1 MNAACRSP
9 VYVSKSSMCVCLAE
23 SIHVRVH
30 GACMCH
36 HGAFLCV
43 YTVSESSILRVPGRK
58 HSCACTRSRCKRED
72 SIHVRVHGADVSESS
87 SMCVPLAESIHVSSW
102 SMRACIPVRVHG
114 KREQHLCVC
123 LAESIHVRV
132 HRACMCHHG
141 ACARAFLCM

>member
-36 HGAFLCV
+36 HGACARAFLCV
-43 YTVSESSILRVPGRK
+43 YTVSESSMCVCL
-58 HSCACTRSRCKRED
+58 AE

-87 SMCVPLAESIHVSSW
+87 SMCVCLAESIHVSSW